1 MAAGYFGG
9 GYLTSNGSTLST
21 MDKVNYSTD
30 TTTYTPSANLISAR
44 SGGGATGNWTAGY
57 FGGGNPGPLP
67 TDKCTYSSGTTA
79 ALPSS
84 ANLSSVAATGNSTA
98 GYFAGGS
105 PASSRMDKL
114 TYSTE
119 TAAYTPSANL
129 SSVRFD
135 FAATGNTTAGYFG
148 GGYPQPQSKMD
159 KLTYSTDTTAYTPG
173 ANLTEW
179 RYSIGAAGNL
189 TNGYFGGG
197 EFSSTIDK
205 VTYSTDTTALI
216 PGTNL
221 SIVRITFTGTGNS
234 TGGYFGG
241 GYTPGFA
248 TVSTMDKITYSTDTA
263 AYTPGANLSVARSSP
278 RATSPEANGL
288 TEPPPPPT
296 PCLSTSG
303 PISLADIHQQF
314 SGDTA
319 PTTAGLL
326 ELGEYYG
333 QDNAPT
339 SGALSFSDFYGKC
352 GIPTS
357 GLQLH
362 WDGQISESNTGT
374 GGVEDIG
381 TFDRNGTLTNGA
393 SYSATDK
400 GIIVLD
406 GTNDEVVF
414 NGYKGVTGST
424 ARTSIVFLK
433 LDVATPTDAQRVFAW
448 GNPAVNGQKW
458 SMELLTNRRFNMGVG
473 GGYQQTTATFT
484 LNQWNMFSATWPGG
498 SGVPVGQQ
506 DFTSSGTF
514 TVPTGV
520 TQVSAVVVGGGGGGG
535 NATNDD
541 EPGAGGAGG
550 GLSYGTFSVTPGESL
565 TVTVGSGGQ
574 NGNTG
579 GTGGTSS
586 LSRGGTT
593 LLSGGGGSGGSS
605 TDFGASGGG
614 SGGSSGGTE
623 RDGGG
628 TGGNGG
634 STSDSTTGAGG
645 GGGAAGY
652 SGNGGEGA
660 DRGTTNATAGSGGGG
675 GGGGSGSSTRGG
687 AGGGG
692 VGILGQG
699 ANGAAGSSSTGGG
712 GGSGGDAGSNST
724 SSTGANGGSYG
735 GGGAGGRNDQNGG
748 DGQPG
753 AVRIIW
759 GSGRSFPSTLTTDQ
773 TPPSDTE
780 NITLY
785 HNAQQLVNY
794 STLDQ
799 TINTSNDT
807 DVQIGTNQGNSY
819 TDGQVAKVLIYNRE
833 LSHSEIAQI
842 YNAKAVALGLS
853 QAGLSTEAPAGIEYV
868 TGTTSQSGG
877 TMTLTGIQS
886 GDVVLLFGATD
897 SGDIGGNPTG
907 WSDGTTN
914 ATGSQPDNDNVPDSS
929 FYYIVSSG
937 TSVSANNLT
946 DPNSGAVYVMMAF
959 RGVNT
964 TTVFN
969 TTTQESSG
977 GSGNPDSPSITTTTN
992 GCMIVS
998 VGFLDDDDSASS
1010 ATAPSGYTL
1019 GPTEDT
1025 GANNGSGATIMT
1037 AYLLQSTAG
1046 AVNPGAFSSSGNDE
1060 WKAYTIALN
1069 PA

>member
-1 MAAGYFGG
+1 M
-9 GYLTSNGSTLST
+9 TL
-21 MDKVNYSTD
+21 
-30 TTTYTPSANLISAR
+30 
-44 SGGGATGNWTAGY
+44 
-57 FGGGNPGPLP
+57 
-67 TDKCTYSSGTTA
+67 
-79 ALPSS
+79 
-84 ANLSSVAATGNSTA
+84 
-98 GYFAGGS
+98 
-105 PASSRMDKL
+105 PASGS
-114 TYSTE
+114 
-119 TAAYTPSANL
+119 
-129 SSVRFD
+129 
-135 FAATGNTTAGYFG
+135 
-148 GGYPQPQSKMD
+148 
-159 KLTYSTDTTAYTPG
+159 
-173 ANLTEW
+173 
-179 RYSIGAAGNL
+179 
-189 TNGYFGGG
+189 
-197 EFSSTIDK
+197 
-205 VTYSTDTTALI
+205 
-216 PGTNL
+216 
-221 SIVRITFTGTGNS
+221 
-234 TGGYFGG
+234 
-241 GYTPGFA
+241 
-248 TVSTMDKITYSTDTA
+248 
-263 AYTPGANLSVARSSP
+263 
-278 RATSPEANGL
+278 
-288 TEPPPPPT
+288 
-296 PCLSTSG
+296 
-303 PISLADIHQQF
+303 ISLSAIHQEF

-319 PTTAGLL
+319 PTTAGPL

-339 SGALSFSDFYGKC
+339 SGAISFSDFYSTDGV
-352 GIPTS
+352 PAS

-381 TFDRNGTLTNGA
+381 TFDRNGTLVNGA

-406 GTNDEVVF
+406 GTNDEVIF
-414 NGYKGVTGST
+414 NGYKGITGSG
-424 ARTSIVFLK
+424 ARTSIVFVK
-433 LDVATPTDAQRVFAW
+433 LDSQTPADAQRVFAW
-448 GNPAVNGQKW
+448 GNPAVAGQKW
-458 SMELLTNRRFNMGVG
+458 SMEILTNARFNMGVG
-473 GGYQQTTATFT
+473 GGYQQSNATFT
-484 LNQWNMFSATWPGG
+484 LTQWNMFSATWSGISG
-498 SGVPVGQQ
+498 SGISQQ

-520 TQVSAVVVGGGGGGG
+520 TEVSAVVVGGGGGGG

-574 NGNTG
+574 NGATG

-605 TDFGASGGG
+605 TDSGASGGG
-614 SGGSSGGTE
+614 TGGSSGGTE

-634 STSDSTTGAGG
+634 ATSDSSTGAGG

-660 DRGTTNATAGSGGGG
+660 DRGSNNATAGSGGGG

-692 VGILGQG
+692 VGILGEG
-699 ANGAAGSSSTGGG
+699 ASGAAGSGSTGGG
-712 GGSGGDAGSNST
+712 GGSGGNDGSDST

-735 GGGAGGRNDQNGG
+735 GGGAGGRNNNGGG

-759 GSGRSFPSTLTTDQ
+759 GPGRSYPSTLTTDQ
-773 TPPSDTE
+773 TAPSDTAA
-780 NITLY
+780 IILY
-785 HNAQQLVNY
+785 HNAQKLVNY
-794 STLDQ
+794 LTSDQ
-799 TINTSNDT
+799 DINTSNDT

-842 YNAKAVALGLS
+842 FNAKAVALGLS
-853 QAGLSTEAPAGIEYV
+853 QAGLSTETPSGIEYV

-877 TMTLTGIQS
+877 TMTLSGIQS

-897 SGDIGGNPTG
+897 SGDMSNTDPSG
-907 WSDGTTN
+907 WSEGTTN
-914 ATGSQPDNDNVPDSS
+914 STGAQPNNDNVPDTS

-946 DPNSGAVYVMMAF
+946 DPGSGAVYVMMAF

-969 TTTQESSG
+969 TTTQESG
-977 GSGNPDSPSITTTTN
+977 GATGNPDSPSITTTTN